1 MKIFLIRHGIAEE
14 RNNNLP
20 DEMRILTDKGIIKTQ
35 QVAQKLKNLKLDFTV
50 ILTSPLVRAK
60 ETALILQQANL
71 GENIEEINYLAPQGS
86 LEDCLKWLFN
96 SEYYQDNSN
105 IALVGHQPDL
115 STWAELLL
123 WGKVET
129 SKLIFKKAGIIG
141 LEMPMTQQP
150 LGKCQLF
157 LLTSPK
163 WMI

>member
-71 GENIEEINYLAPQGS
+71 GKNIEETNYLAPQGN
-86 LEDCLKWLFN
+86 LNDWLKWLVN

-129 SKLIFKKAGIIG
+129 TKLILKKAGIIG
-141 LEMPMTQQP
+141 LEMPMTKQP
-150 LGKCQLF
+150 LGKCELF